1 MIIPRP
7 KCCLLSLKTAY
18 LKRVAFGNR
27 PFVPDQESCAVIGK
41 KGIKGEISVG
51 ADADLMVLS
60 EDLDIVNVMAKG
72 RVAVLNGSAIL
83 KRRFEK

>member
-1 MIIPRP
+1 MFLTKNP
-7 KCCLLSLKTAY
+7 A
-18 LKRVAFGNR
+18 
-27 PFVPDQESCAVIGK
+27 AVIGK

-72 RVAVLNGSAIL
+72 RVAVLNGS
-83 KRRFEK
+83 RHFEGKV

>member
-1 MIIPRP
+1 META
-7 KCCLLSLKTAY
+7 LLFLTKNPA
-18 LKRVAFGNR
+18 
-27 PFVPDQESCAVIGK
+27 AVIGK

-83 KRRFEK
+83 KGRFEK